1 MIIAKKI
8 RLLPTKEQEIL
19 FRKSTGVAR
28 WAYNYFLGE
37 QERHYKEYLANNK
50 EGRPYV
56 NEGEVRKFI
65 NNTLKPTTHGWLKE
79 VGSNVM
85 KQAVKDADAAFK
97 RYFKG
102 LAEKPRFKKRGRES
116 ESFYVN
122 YESLVRK
129 NHGFHGERI
138 GYVRTSEPLP
148 KLPKGEKYSN
158 PRVSSDGKYWYIS
171 VGYEVS
177 EINVEK
183 SEVSLGIDL
192 GVKNLAICS
201 DGKVYKNINKSKE
214 VRRLKKKLKRE
225 QRSSSRMLL
234 ENIASY
240 YKDNKGYNH
249 PVWKRPLKECKNF
262 QKQQKAIKL
271 VNRRINGIRTNYMH
285 QVTSEIVKT
294 KPSRI
299 VLENLNIKGMMKNRH
314 LSKTISEQKLY
325 EFKRQVLYK
334 SARLGISVVEADRW
348 FPSSKKCSCC
358 GNIKHDLKLK
368 DRVYVCDVCGLV
380 IDRDFNASINL
391 SEYNLTHN
399 QSQD

>member
-8 RLLPTKEQEIL
+8 RLFPTSEQEIL
-19 FRKSTGVAR
+19 FRKSAGVAR

-37 QERHYKEYLANNK
+37 QDKCYKEYLANNK
-50 EGRPYV
+50 EGKHYI
-56 NEGEVRKFI
+56 NEGEVRKCI
-65 NNTLKPTTHGWLKE
+65 NNELKPTTHTWLKE

-85 KQAVKDADAAFK
+85 KQAVKDADNAFK
-97 RYFKG
+97 KYFKG
-102 LAEKPRFKKRGRES
+102 LAEKPVFKKKNKGS
-116 ESFYVN
+116 MSFYVN
-122 YESLVRK
+122 YETLVRK

-138 GYVRTSEPLP
+138 GYVRTVEQLP
-148 KLPKGEKYSN
+148 KLPKGQKYSN
-158 PRVSSDGKYWYIS
+158 PRISFDGKYWYLS

-177 EINVEK
+177 EKREEC
-183 SEVSLGIDL
+183 SGVSLGIDL
-192 GVKNLAICS
+192 GVKSLAVCS

-214 VRRLKKKLKRE
+214 VKRLKKKLKRE

-234 ENIASY
+234 ENTASY
-240 YKDNKGYNH
+240 YKDNQGYNH

-314 LSKTISEQKLY
+314 LSKAISEQKLY

-334 SARLGISVVEADRW
+334 SALRGILVVEADRW
-348 FPSSKKCSCC
+348 FSSSKKCSCC
-358 GNIKHDLKLK
+358 GNIKHNLKLK
-368 DRVYVCDVCGLV
+368 DRVYKCEVCGLV
-380 IDRDFNASINL
+380 IDRDLNASINL
-391 SEYNLTHN
+391 SGYTLTYN
-399 QSQD
+399 QKQD